1 MSRHYASSLEVCTA
15 GKPTRNHRGSGSLQ
29 LRVQRLVRLL
39 RHIRVASKHEI
50 KERIMAGIDEVNRH
64 PVIHS
69 WSYKLSGAA

>member
-1 MSRHYASSLEVCTA
+1 MPPRSKFAPPENQRETIA
-15 GKPTRNHRGSGSLQ
+15 GSGSLQ

-39 RHIRVASKHEI
+39 RHIRVASKHEL
-50 KERIMAGIDEVNRH
+50 KECIMASIDEVNRH